1 MLYLR
6 GEGIFLRGNE
16 TMKRTASILFVLLLA
31 VAPLSIAQTAQ
42 PTSSQTES
50 IRRPKPRP
58 DSRIRQDLSEALQL
72 IQQNYVTRELNYN
85 DLFKASFAGMLQA
98 LDPHSNYFDKKEFD
112 EQQAAWSRSEYYGIG
127 ATISDRRLR
136 GDTGETYVLAA
147 FDQSPA
153 FRAGLRYG
161 DRIVEINGVS
171 MSGKPSAEVRDH
183 LRGPR
188 GTSVR
193 VTVERAATGNRET
206 FEIVRDAVSQ
216 PTIPDAYMLPN
227 GVGYIDMTRGFN
239 RTTSQELIEA
249 LQNLKS
255 QGLTSLVLD
264 LRNNGGGF
272 VVEAVRVAE
281 RFLSKGQVIL
291 DQRGTGPTSGGAHM
305 FVSQNPAPETLPL
318 VVLINRGSAS
328 ASEILAGALQ
338 DQDRALIVG
347 EKSFGK
353 GLVQTI
359 YQLEHG
365 SGLTLTTARYHT
377 PSGRV
382 IQRDYEHT
390 SAYDYLSQ
398 GGLGAR
404 DQSGEATDSAPK
416 GSPGRTAGGRLVY
429 GGGITPDQ
437 AGLVKPRLFTVP
449 QQRMIHPVFGFV
461 RELVNGRVAGFEGLK
476 VTRMPDYVHNLQ
488 ASDLNLDDRLFKLFK
503 DYIVAKKDIFKF
515 SDAQLEREREFIK
528 RQLRYDWAIAT
539 YGTVKAQQVLI
550 SDDPQVLKAVEIIPQ
565 ARELSRLTK

>member
-1 MLYLR
+1 MSSVIS
-6 GEGIFLRGNE
+6 IF
-16 TMKRTASILFVLLLA
+16 MKRTAFILVFILSASPCLL
-31 VAPLSIAQTAQ
+31 IAQTTQ
-42 PTSSQTES
+42 PPISQTEAV
-50 IRRPKPRP
+50 RRPKPRP

-72 IQQNYVTRELNYN
+72 IQQNYVTREVDYN
-85 DLFKASFAGMLQA
+85 DLFKASFAGMLQS

-136 GDTGETYVLAA
+136 GATADTYVLAA

-171 MSGKPSAEVRDH
+171 MTGKPSAEVRDS

-216 PTIPDAYMLPN
+216 PTVPDAYMLRS
-227 GVGYIDMTRGFN
+227 GLGYIDMTRGFN
-239 RTTSQELIEA
+239 RTTSQELIGA
-249 LQNLKS
+249 LENLKA
-255 QGLTSLVLD
+255 QGMNSLVLD

-272 VVEAVRVAE
+272 VVEAVKIADQ
-281 RFLSKGQVIL
+281 FLSKGQIIL
-291 DQRGTGPTSGGAHM
+291 DQRGTGPSSGGSRV
-305 FVSQNPAPETLPL
+305 FVAQNPSPENLPL
-318 VVLINRGSAS
+318 VVLINRASAS
-328 ASEILAGALQ
+328 AAEILAGALQ
-338 DQDRALIVG
+338 DHDRAFIVG

-359 YQLEHG
+359 IPLEYG

-382 IQRDYEHT
+382 IQRDYT
-390 SAYDYLSQ
+390 NTGAYDYLSQ

-404 DQSGEATDSAPK
+404 DQNGEQNDSAPK
-416 GSPGRTAGGRLVY
+416 GPASRTAGGRLVY

-437 AGLVKPRLFTVP
+437 PGLVKPRLFSVP
-449 QQRMIHPVFGFV
+449 QQRLIHPVFGFV
-461 RELVNGRVAGFEGLK
+461 RELVNGRVAGFEALK

-488 ASDLNLDDRLFKLFK
+488 SSDLNIDDRLFKVIQRLHR
-503 DYIVAKKDIFKF
+503 VEEGC
-515 SDAQLEREREFIK
+515 S
-528 RQLRYDWAIAT
+528 
-539 YGTVKAQQVLI
+539 QV
-550 SDDPQVLKAVEIIPQ
+550 Q
-565 ARELSRLTK
+565 

>member
-1 MLYLR
+1 
-6 GEGIFLRGNE
+6 
-16 TMKRTASILFVLLLA
+16 MKRTAFILFFILLA
-31 VAPLSIAQTAQ
+31 LPSLLVAQTTQ
-42 PTSSQTES
+42 PPISQADPV
-50 IRRPKPRP
+50 RRPKPRP
-58 DSRIRQDLSEALQL
+58 DTRIRQDLSEALQL
-72 IQQNYVTRELNYN
+72 IQQNYVTREVNYN

-136 GDTGETYVLAA
+136 GDTADTYVLAA

-161 DRIVEINGVS
+161 DRIVEINGVL
-171 MSGKPSAEVRDH
+171 MTGKPSAEVRDS

-193 VTVERAATGNRET
+193 VTFERASTGNRET
-206 FEIVRDAVSQ
+206 FEIIRDAVSQ
-216 PTIPDAYMLPN
+216 PTVPDAYMLRS
-227 GVGYIDMTRGFN
+227 GLGYIDMTRGFN
-239 RTTSQELIEA
+239 RTTSQELIGA
-249 LQNLKS
+249 LENLKA
-255 QGLTSLVLD
+255 QGMNSLVLD

-272 VVEAVRVAE
+272 VVEAVKIADQ
-281 RFLSKGQVIL
+281 FLSKGQIIL
-291 DQRGTGPTSGGAHM
+291 DQRGTGPSSGGSRV
-305 FVSQNPAPETLPL
+305 FVAQNPSPESLPL
-318 VVLINRGSAS
+318 VVLINRASAS
-328 ASEILAGALQ
+328 AAEILAGALQ
-338 DQDRALIVG
+338 DQDRAFVVG

-382 IQRDYEHT
+382 IQRDYT
-390 SAYDYLSQ
+390 NTGAYHYLSQ

-404 DQSGEATDSAPK
+404 DQNGEQNDSAPK
-416 GSPGRTAGGRLVY
+416 GPASRTAAGRLVY

-437 AGLVKPRLFTVP
+437 PGLVKPRLLSVA
-449 QQRMIHPVFGFV
+449 QQRLIHPVFGFV
-461 RELVNGRVAGFEGLK
+461 RELVNGRVAGFEALK

-488 ASDLNLDDRLFKLFK
+488 ASDLNVDDRLFKSFK
-503 DYIVAKKDIFKF
+503 DFIASKKDIHKF
-515 SDAQLEREREFIK
+515 NDAQLEREREFIK
-528 RQLRYDWAIAT
+528 RQLRYDLAIAG

-550 SDDPQVLKAVEIIPQ
+550 SDDPQVLKAIELIPN
-565 ARELSRLTK
+565 ARELSRLGK